1 MQELDEAARR
11 RLPKQVY
18 VALPDAAAR
27 RSMLMKQLGEAM
39 HVFHS
44 CAHAHVF
51 THLWLTPFCA

>member
-27 RSMLMKQLGEAM
+27 RSMLVKQLGEAPY
-39 HVFHS
+39 FFALACTLPS
-44 CAHAHVF
+44 CASS
-51 THLWLTPFCA
+51 